1 MTEPPVE
8 TLVMVT
14 VYVAL
19 ISVAVQFGLFV
30 PPPEPKQIQIVGD
43 ETVGKAGEAGE
54 GVPDEQKVSIP

>member
-1 MTEPPVE
+1 
-8 TLVMVT
+8 MVT

-43 ETVGKAGEAGE
+43 ETVGKAGEMGE
-54 GVPDEQKVSIP
+54 GVPDEQNVSVP